1 MARFKKFPV
10 NGHEG
15 RLVYGDGIVND
26 IVKLAV
32 DEIPNVDL
40 DYSHPVIHGEPLKVV
55 FERDGVHV
63 DVSVNIHFLQSV
75 SEIAFKIQEAVRYN
89 VESMTDFHVANVNV
103 LINGV
108 FFDDAE
114 SKPLAQVDEQDEQE
128 KQEGQ
133 N

>member
-15 RLVYGDGIVND
+15 RLVYGDGIVED

-40 DYSHPVIHGEPLKVV
+40 DYSHPLIHGEPVKVV

-89 VESMTDFHVANVNV
+89 VESMTEFHMANVNV
-103 LINGV
+103 FINGV
-108 FFDDAE
+108 FFDEEGKTVSQA
-114 SKPLAQVDEQDEQE
+114 DEQDEQE

>member
-15 RLVYGDGIVND
+15 RLVYGDGIVDD
-26 IVKLAV
+26 IVKLAI

-40 DYSHPVIHGEPLKVV
+40 DYSHPVIHGEPAKVV

-63 DVSVNIHFLQSV
+63 DVSVVIHFMQSV

-89 VESMTDFHVANVNV
+89 VESMTEFHVANVNV

-108 FFDDAE
+108 SFADVDDKA
-114 SKPLAQVDEQDEQE
+114 SVLIDEQDEQE
-128 KQEGQ
+128 KQEG
-133 N
+133 

>member
-15 RLVYGDGIVND
+15 RLVYGDGIVDD

-40 DYSHPVIHGEPLKVV
+40 DYTHPVIHGEPVKVV

-63 DVSVNIHFLQSV
+63 DVSVVIHFMQSV

-89 VESMTDFHVANVNV
+89 VESMTEFHVANVNV

-108 FFDDAE
+108 FFADVDEKTSA
-114 SKPLAQVDEQDEQE
+114 LIDEQDEQE
-128 KQEGQ
+128 KQEG
-133 N
+133 